1 MEDSE
6 QNLRLEIAKVLDSRS
21 SQVSRELARR
31 PSREIDIVQDGHFYH
46 LAVDDRGQ
54 FTITD
59 EPQPKKIFGRILLGL
74 GLFAFLGAFAL
85 IMVDYINL
93 KLSAPAALARVTTP
107 PEVLGSTQSKA
118 TALMAPL
125 PATYQEPAP
134 EAIEA
139 PAFAYNPPKDNA
151 LPSAA
156 PTPGI
161 HQIPLS
167 RGFGEVK
174 EDDGS
179 TKFLIKTDVNQG
191 P

>member
-1 MEDSE
+1 MEESE
-6 QNLRLEIAKVLDSRS
+6 HNLRLEIAKVMDSRGS
-21 SQVSRELARR
+21 HTGRELARR

-59 EPQPKKIFGRILLGL
+59 EPQPKKILGRILLGL

-85 IMVDYINL
+85 IIVDYINL
-93 KLSAPAALARVTTP
+93 KLSAPTAIAKTATP
-107 PEVLGSTQSKA
+107 PAILGSTQSTTA
-118 TALMAPL
+118 ALMAPL
-125 PATYQEPAP
+125 PATYKDPAP
-134 EAIEA
+134 EPIEA
-139 PAFAYNPPKDNA
+139 PAFAYNPPRENPPA
-151 LPSAA
+151 VA
-156 PTPGI
+156 PTPGNR
-161 HQIPLS
+161 QVSLS

-179 TKFLIKTDVNQG
+179 TKFLIKPNSEQG

>member
-6 QNLRLEIAKVLDSRS
+6 HHLRLEIAKVLDSRGNH
-21 SQVSRELARR
+21 VGRELARR

-74 GLFAFLGAFAL
+74 GLFAFLGAFGL
-85 IMVDYINL
+85 IMIDYVSL
-93 KLSAPAALARVTTP
+93 KMAAPAATARLAA
-107 PEVLGSTQSKA
+107 PEVLGSTQSK
-118 TALMAPL
+118 TAALVAPL
-125 PATYQEPAP
+125 PASYQEPLP
-134 EAIEA
+134 E
-139 PAFAYNPPKDNA
+139 PA
-151 LPSAA
+151 LPAAYTAVAQNTAPPPAAA
-156 PTPGI
+156 PTPVNR
-161 HQIPLS
+161 QIPLS

-179 TKFLIKTDVNQG
+179 TKFLIKTDSD
-191 P
+191 